1 MTGGADQASFLR
13 TQVSVAGGTGEHSE
27 NREVED
33 RLHRHGCSE
42 CFPFVP
48 FSQTLFLLDR
58 GVGMVVI
65 VVPRLWAV
73 SEGLLDV
80 LVGAGARKL

>member
-1 MTGGADQASFLR
+1 MTGGADQASISR
-13 TQVSVAGGTGEHSE
+13 TQVSLADGTGENSE
-27 NREVED
+27 TREVED
-33 RLHRHGCSE
+33 GFHSHGCSE
-42 CFPFVP
+42 CFPLVP
-48 FSQTLFLLDR
+48 FPQTLFLLDR